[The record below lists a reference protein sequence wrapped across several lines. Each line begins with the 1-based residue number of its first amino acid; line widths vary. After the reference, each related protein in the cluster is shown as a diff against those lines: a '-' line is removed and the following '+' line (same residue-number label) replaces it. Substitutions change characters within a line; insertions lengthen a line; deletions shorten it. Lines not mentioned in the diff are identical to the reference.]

1 MDRSFITVLFFIFA
15 ITAKAQEKPISLY
28 SGAAPGS
35 EKWTWDEKTIDV
47 NDMKITLDVS
57 KPTLVPYLPVKPNGT
72 AVIIAP
78 GGAFHALAV
87 GHEGADV
94 AKWLN

>member
-15 ITAKAQEKPISLY
+15 ITAKAQEKPIPLY

-57 KPTLVPYLPVKPNGT
+57 KPTLVPYLPVKPWYC
-72 AVIIAP
+72 
-78 GGAFHALAV
+78 
-87 GHEGADV
+87 GHHCSWRSLSCFGRRS
-94 AKWLN
+94 